1 MSGYFT
7 MEVHVDQS
15 VEVELDTDEVLNNM
29 DSGDVLEY
37 VINHYSSDC
46 ILRALDRDEVNEF
59 VLSRMDHDTL
69 RSEVL
74 KNCSI
79 STLLRAIAD
88 KLDNQ

>member
-1 MSGYFT
+1 MSYFS
-7 MEVHVDQS
+7 MEINIDQHVN
-15 VEVELDTDEVLNNM
+15 VELDTEEVLGNM

-37 VINHYSSDC
+37 VSNHYSSDSV
-46 ILRALDRDEVNEF
+46 LRALDRDEVNEF

-69 RSEVL
+69 QSEVL

-79 STLLRAIAD
+79 STLLHAIAD

>member
-1 MSGYFT
+1 MSYFN
-7 MEVHVDQS
+7 MEINIDQHVN
-15 VEVELDTDEVLNNM
+15 VELNTEEVLGNM
-29 DSGDVLEY
+29 DSGDVLDY
-37 VINHYSSDC
+37 VSNCYSSDSV
-46 ILRALDRDEVNEF
+46 LRALDRDEVNEF

>member
-37 VINHYSSDC
+37 VINHYSSDS

-59 VLSRMDHDTL
+59 VLSRLDAHTILEKSFSYLDIAK
-69 RSEVL
+69 V
-74 KNCSI
+74 
-79 STLLRAIAD
+79 LRAIAD
-88 KLDNQ
+88 KLDNT

>member
-7 MEVHVDQS
+7 MEVHVDQG
-15 VEVELDTDEVLNNM
+15 VEVELDTDEVLGNM

-37 VINHYSSDC
+37 VNNHYSSDC

-69 RSEVL
+69 QSEVL

>member
-1 MSGYFT
+1 
-7 MEVHVDQS
+7 
-15 VEVELDTDEVLNNM
+15 
-29 DSGDVLEY
+29 
-37 VINHYSSDC
+37 
-46 ILRALDRDEVNEF
+46 

-69 RSEVL
+69 QSEVL